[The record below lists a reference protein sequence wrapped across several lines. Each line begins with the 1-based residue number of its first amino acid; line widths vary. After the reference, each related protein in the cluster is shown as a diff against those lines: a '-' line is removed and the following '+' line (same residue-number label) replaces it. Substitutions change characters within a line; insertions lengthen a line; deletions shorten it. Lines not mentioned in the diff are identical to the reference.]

1 MIPIILSS
9 ETKYQN
15 ERKAILKFHQSMN
28 PPPPQKKPKEFS
40 KQIASF
46 KASHFLLVQIQS
58 DSSNGNITELALK
71 QT

>member
-9 ETKYQN
+9 ETQYQN
-15 ERKAILKFHQSMN
+15 ERKTILKFHQSMS
-28 PPPPQKKPKEFS
+28 PPTQKKPKEFS
-40 KQIASF
+40 KQIASV

-58 DSSNGNITELALK
+58 DSSNGNIMKLALK